1 MNIPATE
8 NFDFTVTVNDKKVTI
23 DGSVVMAEFALLGAQ
38 EPSNAQIMEVMRR
51 CVRPLELLGNL
62 SDAEVFAIYIRVG
75 MRLQQLGKPLA
86 P

>member
-1 MNIPATE
+1 MNFPATD
-8 NFDFTVTVNDKKVTI
+8 NFDFTVTVNEKKVSI
-23 DGSVVMAEFALLGAQ
+23 DGSVVMAEFQLLGQQ
-38 EPSNAQIMEVMRR
+38 EPTNEQIMEVMRR
-51 CVRPLELLGNL
+51 CIRPVEMLGNL